1 MSIPSGTV
9 LYKVFALDKPVE
21 LGGSETEI
29 AELVLTSSPTTTR
42 WGDQHLFF
50 RHQTVEDDTALQ
62 PSWSQY
68 LEQWDSLSIQT
79 CPSLSLL

>member
-1 MSIPSGTV
+1 MSIPSETV

-50 RHQTVEDDTALQ
+50 RHQTVEDDTSMNPA
-62 PSWSQY
+62 WSQY
-68 LEQWDSLSIQT
+68 LDKWEKPAIQT